1 MDKMLG
7 EARALERFK
16 DENYRRE
23 PNLEP
28 ICELIEH
35 VRKVHLLVSEE
46 VNEMFGLYGYPRA
59 TKTGYAYL
67 RLFKE
72 FNDDLEFLKDSLM
85 KYYMPFSPGFDPL
98 FIELVQQLRK
108 AYTNQTLVYD

>member
-1 MDKMLG
+1 M
-7 EARALERFK
+7 ERFK
-16 DENYRRE
+16 DENYRRD

-28 ICELIEH
+28 ICEMIDH
-35 VRKVHLLVSEE
+35 VRKIHLLVSEE
-46 VNEMFGLYGYPRA
+46 VNEMFGLYGHPRD

-72 FNDDLEFLKDSLM
+72 FNEDIEFLKDSLM

-108 AYTNQTLVYD
+108 CYTNQSLVFD

>member
-1 MDKMLG
+1 MNELKRTYAHDSFYFKIDRLLQERTRTLEKMLK
-7 EARALERFK
+7 EARGLERFK

-28 ICELIEH
+28 ICEAIDQ
-35 VRKVHLLVSEE
+35 VRKIHLLVSEE
-46 VNEMFGLYGYPRA
+46 VNEMFSIYGHPRV

-72 FNDDLEFLKDSLM
+72 FNED
-85 KYYMPFSPGFDPL
+85 
-98 FIELVQQLRK
+98 I
-108 AYTNQTLVYD
+108 